1 VIAICQATPNGIPAE
16 RWETDETG
24 HPDFAR
30 AGGLRPVV
38 GGEVSGI
45 YGLEKFSHL
54 EDKIYR
60 MVEQFKRER
69 QERESLE
76 REVLSLRREFS
87 QLADEKDRLEIQV
100 ERLLNE
106 RDTIKLKV
114 EAMLDAISMVDP
126 EMAEMMKK

>member
-1 VIAICQATPNGIPAE
+1 M
-16 RWETDETG
+16 
-24 HPDFAR
+24 
-30 AGGLRPVV
+30 
-38 GGEVSGI
+38 SGI

-60 MVEQFKRER
+60 TIEQFKRER

-76 REVLSLRREFS
+76 REVLSLRRELS
-87 QLADEKDRLEIQV
+87 QVSDEKERLELQI

-114 EAMLDAISMVDP
+114 EAMLDAIAVLDLES
-126 EMAEMMKK
+126 AEAKK